1 MQDPL
6 SNRLVI
12 GVSAHALFDL
22 EVEVERARTQG
33 SEEARR
39 HLSKR
44 DTEVLAPGRAF
55 PVVQALQ
62 RIGESSTRRFEL
74 VVFSHENADA
84 SPRLFHSMHEHAVHA
99 TRAAFTGG
107 DALASYLQAFHVDL
121 LLSAEEDEAR
131 SVTAAG
137 TPAAVVTARLEDAKQ
152 PIEQIR
158 IAFDGDAS
166 VFAHVKDGA
175 SEADEIRPPSVEK
188 PLARLMKAVA
198 ELQTGDPDKGPL
210 RTALV
215 TRRASPA
222 QERAIKAMRE
232 WKVRLDQAFFV
243 GDLPRELLLQACRAH
258 LFFDDG
264 GSHFRVPEEIV
275 TADLRDTE
283 AEAAPSSSSPF
294 ARLRLRSSD

>member
-6 SNRLVI
+6 AKRLVI

-22 EVEVERARTQG
+22 AAEAEIARTR
-33 SEEARR
+33 SPEEARR
-39 HLSKR
+39 HLSQR

-62 RIGESSTRRFEL
+62 RIGESSTQRFEL
-74 VVFSHENADA
+74 VVFSRANADA

-107 DALASYLQAFHVDL
+107 DALAPYLKAFHVDL
-121 LLSAEEDEAR
+121 LLSEDEDEVR
-131 SVTAAG
+131 SAMVTG

-152 PIEQIR
+152 PIEQLR
-158 IAFDGDAS
+158 IAFDGDAAL
-166 VFAHVKDGA
+166 FGQAQGA
-175 SEADEIRPPSVEK
+175 EGDADEIRPQGVEK

-198 ELQTGDPDKGPL
+198 ELQTGDPDKGPV

-243 GDLPRELLLQACRAH
+243 GDLPRELLLEACRAH

-264 GSHFRVPEEIV
+264 GSHFRIPEAIV
-275 TADLRDTE
+275 KADLRETE
-283 AEAAPSSSSPF
+283 NEVGPSSSSPF
-294 ARLRLRSSD
+294 ARLRLRSND